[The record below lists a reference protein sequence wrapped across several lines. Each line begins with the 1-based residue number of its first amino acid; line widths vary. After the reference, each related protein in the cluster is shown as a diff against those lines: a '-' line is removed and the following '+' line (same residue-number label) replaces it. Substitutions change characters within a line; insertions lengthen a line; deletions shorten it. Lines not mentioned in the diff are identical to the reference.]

1 MKMTMVDFK
10 RKFLN
15 DYLMNTSIRVVEMTA
30 GEWGWNWSK
39 RNIILLEIKKVRA
52 IRWNY
57 FVLFCSTYDFV
68 DRNGP

>member
-30 GEWGWNWSK
+30 GE
-39 RNIILLEIKKVRA
+39 
-52 IRWNY
+52 
-57 FVLFCSTYDFV
+57 
-68 DRNGP
+68 